1 MKRVAKEF
9 NPKAKQKEIDAI
21 ESDDPVCGRKFNRTM
36 CLARHN
42 AAKRKEREGKRLEY
56 EPCAYC
62 PKILKMIETEKE
74 SKMSEKVL
82 IKVKRFHPSARI
94 PEYKTAGAAGF
105 DLRAM
110 SCGVIHPGKSTAF
123 ELGLGFEIPEGFEI
137 QIRPRSGLSFDTPLM
152 AKNTVGTVDSDY
164 RGEVRM
170 LLYNTGDKP
179 CHIAAGDRICQ
190 GVLARVPRAEFVE
203 VEELAKTER
212 GTRGFGSTG
221 VK

>member
-1 MKRVAKEF
+1 MKRVAKAF

-21 ESDDPVCGRKFNRTM
+21 ESDDPVCGREFNRTM

-42 AAKRKEREGKRLEY
+42 AEKRKEREGKRLEY

-62 PKILKMIETEKE
+62 PKILKMIEMEKE
-74 SKMSEKVL
+74 SKMLEKVL
-82 IKVKRFHPSARI
+82 VKVKRFHPSARM

-110 SCGVIHPGKSTAF
+110 TCGVIHPGKSVAF
-123 ELGLGFEIPEGFEI
+123 NLGLGFEIPDGFEI

-152 AKNTVGTVDSDY
+152 AKNTISTIDSDA
-164 RGEVRM
+164 RCEVHM
-170 LLYNTGDKP
+170 SLYNTGDKP
-179 CHIAAGDRICQ
+179 FYVEAGDRICQ

-212 GTRGFGSTG
+212 GTKGLGSTG